1 MTTTVTEFMESR
13 TLSTS
18 GGRGSGRRIFHVSG
32 LGNPGLV
39 YDILGTG
46 GLPRKFQSHPDFPGL
61 LARDFSI
68 ALVPGHTDLWR
79 VEWTYEQTSSGSP
92 QTPPD
97 TPPEVGP
104 PEVLPNEVTYVEET
118 AEIRA
123 EFVTAYRR
131 GTSSQP
137 LSYPSEGTPTTDE
150 DEVGGQPIDK
160 AGVPISIQRNIQEF
174 TLTETVNEP
183 ELDRYRDFRF
193 CRNSSIFRGFGIGTV
208 LYRGASVRRTGVD
221 VYQVAHS
228 FVEDSD
234 FHLQQ
239 SPFVDQEG
247 RPFVSNDHATKVY
260 WIQPFMVTKNLD
272 RLSLNF

>member
-1 MTTTVTEFMESR
+1 MTATVTEFMESR
-13 TLSTS
+13 SLSTS
-18 GGRGSGRRIFHVSG
+18 GGRGSARRLFHVSG
-32 LGNPGLV
+32 VSNPADL
-39 YDILGTG
+39 YDVLGTI
-46 GLPRKFQSHPDFPGL
+46 GLPKKFERHPDFPGL
-61 LARDFSI
+61 LARDFNAS
-68 ALVPGHTDLWR
+68 LVSGHTDLWR
-79 VEWTYEQTSSGSP
+79 VEWTYEQTSAGSP
-92 QTPPD
+92 AVASDPTI
-97 TPPEVGP
+97 EIGP
-104 PEVLPNEVTYVEET
+104 PEVLPNEVTYVEES

-123 EFVTAYRR
+123 EFVAAYRR
-131 GTSSQP
+131 GP
-137 LSYPSEGTPTTDE
+137 GLSYPSEGTPATDE
-150 DEVGGQPIDK
+150 DDVGGVAIDK

-183 ELDRYRDFRF
+183 DLDRYRDFRF

-239 SPFVDQEG
+239 SPLVDQDG
-247 RPFVSNDHATKVY
+247 KPFIENDHARDVY
-260 WIQPFMVTKNLD
+260 WVQPFMVTKNLD